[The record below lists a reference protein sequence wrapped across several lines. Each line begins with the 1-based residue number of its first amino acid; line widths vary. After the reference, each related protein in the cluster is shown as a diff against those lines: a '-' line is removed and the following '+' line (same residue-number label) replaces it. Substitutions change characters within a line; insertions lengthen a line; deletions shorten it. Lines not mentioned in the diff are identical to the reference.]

1 MTGNQSLGDLEHLL
15 ARAGRMRSLARALC
29 ADAAGADDLVQDA
42 FVAALEGRPVLSS
55 SPAAPSSLAAWYA
68 RVLANLA
75 TDRRRSESAR
85 RERERRSSRAEAIP
99 AASDLVE
106 RAEVQRRLVECV
118 LALPEPY
125 RAAVLERWFEER
137 TPEEIARRL
146 GVPSSTVRTR
156 LQRGLAL
163 LRERL
168 EREEGRSWMAALA
181 PLVSIEAAARQGSA
195 AAPAALSGGLLVSTG
210 AKVAIGIGALAV
222 ATWIAWPRLE
232 REPESTPI
240 AAAEAP
246 PELELD
252 PVVEEV
258 VSGPTRE
265 ESPVDRPAS
274 VAAAPASPPKVSPE
288 PSEAECERMEEGFVH
303 ASTLAGIVLRGRQPV
318 ESGTAYL
325 AHGVRFV
332 PKDPRD
338 RWIGMTTWMPK
349 SGEEEVATCRIRVDG
364 TFAFEGLQ
372 PDWYTLAID
381 VGGGTCRQM
390 HFNLMRGKRPARTV
404 VIVIGTA
411 TIAGQVYDDEGQ
423 PLADAR
429 VVASLELVRNQENR
443 VFTTVAWTDARGA
456 YELGALP
463 AGTYLV
469 GMRREGRKDD
479 PNLDETLQATVAI
492 GEERT
497 VDFGMAGRKPVW
509 SGVLRARTGEPAAGG
524 GRIEIEGGEP
534 KRKLETFYDLSGA
547 FRAPLMPGHYAARVR
562 AVGDPMRLVEL
573 GEVDVPERGLAHD
586 LVLPGT
592 RIRGIALDW
601 RTGGPWPDPSGY
613 SISLRPI
620 DQDWPGAFTDAQ
632 IGPGGV
638 FVFDGVGPGT
648 WVLGGHPLEILG
660 VPEGMIELA
669 VRPDEL
675 EVPLT
680 VTIGL
685 REK

>member
-1 MTGNQSLGDLEHLL
+1 MKGDPNLSNLEHLL
-15 ARAGRMRSLARALC
+15 SRAGRMRSLARALC
-29 ADAAGADDLVQDA
+29 ADAAGAEDLVQDA
-42 FVAALEGRPVLSS
+42 FVAALEKGPARAS
-55 SPAAPSSLAAWYA
+55 SPSAWLA
-68 RVLANLA
+68 RVLANLS
-75 TDRRRSESAR
+75 TDRRRAESAR
-85 RERERRSSRAEAIP
+85 RERERRTSRAEAVP
-99 AASDLVE
+99 SAGDLVE

-125 RAAVLERWFEER
+125 RATVLERWFEER
-137 TPEEIARRL
+137 TPDEIARRL
-146 GVPSSTVRTR
+146 GIPASTVRTR
-156 LQRGLAL
+156 LARGLAL

-168 EREEGRSWMAALA
+168 EREEGRSWMSALA
-181 PLVSIEAAARQGSA
+181 PLVSFDLAARPGSL
-195 AAPAALSGGLLVSTG
+195 AAPAALSGGALVSTG
-210 AKVAIGIGALAV
+210 TKVAIGIGALAV

-232 REPESTPI
+232 REPESAPV

-246 PELELD
+246 PELEPD
-252 PVVEEV
+252 PVVESV

-265 ESPVDRPAS
+265 ESPIERSVS
-274 VAAAPASPPKVSPE
+274 VAAAPEAPVKLSPE
-288 PSEAECERMEEGFVH
+288 PSEAECERMEEGLVP
-303 ASTLAGIVLRGRQPV
+303 ASTLAGIVLRGREPV
-318 ESGTAYL
+318 DRGSAYL

-332 PKDPRD
+332 PKDPKET
-338 RWIGMTTWMPK
+338 WIGLAASATPPGKT
-349 SGEEEVATCRIRVDG
+349 EVSKCRIGRDG
-364 TFAFEGLQ
+364 RFAFENLP

-404 VIVIGTA
+404 VIVLGTA
-411 TIAGQVYDDEGQ
+411 KIAGHVYDDDGR

-429 VVASLELVRNQENR
+429 VLASLEVVRNQEHR
-443 VFTTVAWTDARGA
+443 GFTTVAWTDARGA
-456 YELGALP
+456 YELGELA

-469 GMRREGRKDD
+469 GLRREGREDD
-479 PNLDETLQATVAI
+479 PNFDETLEATVEI

-497 VDFGMAGRKPVW
+497 VDFGRAGRKPVW
-509 SGVLRARTGEPAAGG
+509 HGVVRARTGEPAAGG

-534 KRKLETFYDLSGA
+534 KRKLHTRYDESGA
-547 FRAPLMPGHYAARVR
+547 FRVTLMPGHYAAQVR
-562 AVGDPMRLVEL
+562 AVGDPMRMVDL
-573 GEVDVPERGLAHD
+573 GEVDVPEGGIAHD

-592 RIRGIALDW
+592 RIRGIALDG
-601 RTGGPWPDPSGY
+601 RTGMTWPDPTGF

-620 DQDWPGAFTDAQ
+620 DQEYPAAITSAT
-632 IGPGGV
+632 IGTGGV

-660 VPEGMIELA
+660 VPEGRIELT
-669 VRPDEL
+669 VRPNEL